1 MPNFKGFMVG
11 NAVTNWKYD
20 ATPAFIEMAHSHQLI
35 DPIVYR
41 DILTV
46 CPEGVDVQQDLNLMC
61 IKLINTFY
69 QITMEINIYDIYGK
83 CYAPSETVKA
93 GLHFSRAAVQ
103 ETCGLE
109 ERPKLG
115 RGRKSYS
122 ARQLTPFVYNSK
134 VTSLQSEDE
143 EHP

>member
-20 ATPAFIEMAHSHQLI
+20 ATPAFIEMALAHQLI

-41 DILTV
+41 DIMTV
-46 CPEGVDVQQDLNLMC
+46 CPEDGIDVHEDLNLMC
-61 IKLINTFY
+61 IKFINTFY

-83 CYAPSETVKA
+83 CYAPSESMKL
-93 GLHFSRAAVQ
+93 GLHFSANQQ
-103 ETCGLE
+103 ESCGLE

-115 RGRKSYS
+115 KGRKSYTS
-122 ARQLTPFVYNSK
+122 RQLTPFLYNSRLMNAMLE
-134 VTSLQSEDE
+134 SS